1 MKLTKKQDIKRIENL
16 LTQALI
22 NDGEMEIQLY
32 EYEFAGAED
41 DFKQSL
47 IEDND
52 DCIFSVTEKQNDI
65 AMLLIEKSGEVYINE
80 QARDRLKE
88 LWQHSYLKNMKQLI
102 PAFATQLNANQL
114 PINGVKVVGGL
125 PPKNTITKAF

>member
-16 LTQALI
+16 LTQVLI
-22 NDGEMEIQLY
+22 EDGTMEIELY
-32 EYEFAGAED
+32 EYEYAGAED

-114 PINGVKVVGGL
+114 PVNGVKVVGGL
-125 PPKNTITKAF
+125 PTKNMITKAF